1 MLSGL
6 RERRALCAVARE
18 LIQGQEEYGLSLT
31 TLAAQ
36 PGVSEH
42 RVERVFFCDED
53 LRLSIADSEL
63 YSHFKHLE
71 YSYRLHRQPAKTL
84 LYHACWVAYEA
95 QVMGRFPL
103 HKLVP
108 GEALI
113 FSASAETSRRYLRS
127 LANYNDY
134 LTNLLKMLVSPKLA
148 GVLELYKWV
157 ASDHHLPDSSRSLE
171 ALEGYV
177 SLVES
182 VASLLELEAEV
193 RPAKK
198 ELAQWLIS
206 EFSAADPYESTLAVG
221 Q

>member
-18 LIQGQEEYGLSLT
+18 LIQGQGEYDLSRK
-31 TLAAQ
+31 TLSAQ

-42 RVERVFFCDED
+42 RVERVFLCDHD

-71 YSYRLHRQPAKTL
+71 YSYRLHRQPAKAL
-84 LYHACWVAYEA
+84 LYHACWIAYEA

-134 LTNLLKMLVSPKLA
+134 LTNLMKMLVSPKLA
-148 GVLELYKWV
+148 GVLELYKWM
-157 ASDHHLPDSSRSLE
+157 AGDFSLQEKNRSLD
-171 ALEGYV
+171 ALQGYV

-182 VASLLELEAEV
+182 VSSLLELESES
-193 RPAKK
+193 RPSRE

-221 Q
+221 L

>member
-18 LIQGQEEYGLSLT
+18 LIQGQEAYRLSRSI
-31 TLAAQ
+31 LAAQ
-36 PGVSEH
+36 PDVCEH
-42 RVERVFFCDED
+42 RVERVFFSDDD

-71 YSYRLHRQPAKTL
+71 YSYRLHRQPARAL

-103 HKLVP
+103 HQLVP
-108 GEALI
+108 GDALI

-134 LTNLLKMLVSPKLA
+134 LTYLLKMLISPKLA
-148 GVLELYKWV
+148 GMLELYKWI
-157 ASDHHLPDSSRSLE
+157 ANDHHLPDSSRSLE

-193 RPAKK
+193 RPSRE
-198 ELAQWLIS
+198 ELTQWLVS